1 MFECICLKPP
11 WHDTG
16 CCYRL
21 VSLYRDEDWCCHL
34 MICHERQATRSELPH
49 AYCSCQNLVKNVK
62 IGELN
67 CAFWD
72 NYTPSGYCIISDR
85 KYQELRQI
93 NSELW
98 MLNFTI
104 QRRGMREEMTRW
116 LRRLNSIKE
125 YRWDTSPWAAGEVSN
140 WLLKC
145 WDVWLSSDWEL
156 RWEYPGDVRCQ
167 SQEIGPL

>member
-1 MFECICLKPP
+1 
-11 WHDTG
+11 
-16 CCYRL
+16 
-21 VSLYRDEDWCCHL
+21 
-34 MICHERQATRSELPH
+34 MICHECQVTRSELQH

-72 NYTPSGYCIISDR
+72 NYTPPGYCIISDR
-85 KYQELRQI
+85 KYRELRQI

-104 QRRGMREEMTRW
+104 QHWGMREEMTRW

-125 YRWDTSPWAAGEVSN
+125 YRWDTSPRATGEVSKVPVKLLGRVTIIRLRTEMRISWRRQVSIPGN
-140 WLLKC
+140 RPLVKWLMI
-145 WDVWLSSDWEL
+145 DDW
-156 RWEYPGDVRCQ
+156 Q
-167 SQEIGPL
+167 N